1 MNPVRWFDG
10 YWFARMPAER
20 LAALRIITGG
30 FALVYIVVRA
40 GHLTGYAHFPDH
52 DFAPVGVAALLGA
65 PLPPVLT
72 YVIYAVSVITGGAF
86 VAGAHY
92 RWTGPLFAAGFLWL
106 TTYRN
111 SWGMIFHQDNLV
123 ALHLLIL
130 ALAPASRAWAF
141 DAQRRPTSPA
151 PAGRFGWP
159 VRAMCWATVVSY
171 VLAGIAKVK
180 NAGWAWSDGD
190 VLRTHVAYDALR
202 KLELGG
208 MHSPLGAWS
217 VQFETP
223 FVILGFMTLVLELGA
238 PLALLDRRV
247 RTAWVLGI
255 WSFHLGVIALMAI
268 TFAYPVSGCAFASFF
283 AVETLPERPWCRW
296 LLKKVHVY
304 RWLQA
309 PSPASTAVTTD
320 RGISAP

>member
-1 MNPVRWFDG
+1 MNPLRWFDD
-10 YWFARMPAER
+10 YWYARMPAER
-20 LAALRIITGG
+20 VAALRIITGG
-30 FALVYIVVRA
+30 FALVYIVARA
-40 GHLTGYAHFPDH
+40 SHLTGYAHFPDH
-52 DFAPVGVAALLGA
+52 DFAPIGIASPLSTPLPAAL
-65 PLPPVLT
+65 T
-72 YVIYAVSVITGGAF
+72 YAIFALSVVCGGAF
-86 VAGAHY
+86 VAGAYY
-92 RWTGPLFAAGFLWL
+92 RLTGPLFAAGFLWL

-130 ALAPASRAWAF
+130 ALAPAAKAWAY
-141 DAQRRPTSPA
+141 DARSGSSPA
-151 PAGRFGWP
+151 SADGRFGWP

-171 VLAGIAKVK
+171 VLAGLAKVK
-180 NAGWAWSDGD
+180 NTGWAWSDGD
-190 VLRTHVAYDALR
+190 VLRTQVAYDALR

-238 PLALLDRRV
+238 PLALLHRRV
-247 RTAWVLGI
+247 RTLWVVGI

-283 AVETLPERPWCRW
+283 AVETLPERPWCRR
-296 LLKKVHVY
+296 LLEKVRVY
-304 RWLQA
+304 RWLQPQKAA
-309 PSPASTAVTTD
+309 PRPEATQA
-320 RGISAP
+320 GANAP